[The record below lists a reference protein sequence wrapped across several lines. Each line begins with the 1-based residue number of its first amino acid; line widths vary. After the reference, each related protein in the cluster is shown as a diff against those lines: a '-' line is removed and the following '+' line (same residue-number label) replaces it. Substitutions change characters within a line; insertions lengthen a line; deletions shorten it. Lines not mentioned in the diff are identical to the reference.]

1 MLLFYFFSPII
12 MGGYVINVIRIIA
25 RNKKILDSQI
35 FFLSG
40 EMKLAKEIME

>member
-1 MLLFYFFSPII
+1 
-12 MGGYVINVIRIIA
+12 MGGYVISYVIRIIA

>member
-1 MLLFYFFSPII
+1 MLLLITPII
-12 MGGYVINVIRIIA
+12 MGGYVIRIIA